1 MVSLSLSG
9 KRGKLLGV
17 SLIVVFLSLF
27 IFTQF
32 YINALSDSEFQLI
45 SSLIF
50 CLHFYQPEISLS
62 VGVFYIWSIN
72 LLLASISQWGNIL
85 SGLSHFMLVPVID
98 IFFRTFFY
106 DKYLQNPLS
115 NLDQLIIE
123 IKNSSK
129 IFWTYRF
136 LTNERNLPLPSGFT
150 SMIKIFTD
158 EMRESGVSR
167 FEKSEI
173 GTLHRIEGES
183 IVLTCITGYRGFVS
197 SDVEKRI
204 IDKIH
209 KFVSLVESELT
220 TELNLWSESLI
231 DSQRFEEKLF
241 KLLTS
246 AIKLKGLEKIE
257 KSKIK
262 WLRKQR
268 PKLKKKLEE
277 LYINME
283 KYNTRFKK
291 GKRSY
296 PEYEERKR
304 REWYYYK
311 AKKKLTYTILS
322 LSQIPPYTS
331 EPNDKKIVKELERLK

>member
-1 MVSLSLSG
+1 
-9 KRGKLLGV
+9 
-17 SLIVVFLSLF
+17 
-27 IFTQF
+27 
-32 YINALSDSEFQLI
+32 
-45 SSLIF
+45 
-50 CLHFYQPEISLS
+50 
-62 VGVFYIWSIN
+62 
-72 LLLASISQWGNIL
+72 
-85 SGLSHFMLVPVID
+85 
-98 IFFRTFFY
+98 
-106 DKYLQNPLS
+106 
-115 NLDQLIIE
+115 
-123 IKNSSK
+123 
-129 IFWTYRF
+129 
-136 LTNERNLPLPSGFT
+136 
-150 SMIKIFTD
+150 MIKIFTD
-158 EMRESGVSR
+158 EMRELGVSR

-173 GTLHRIEGES
+173 GTLHRLEGES
-183 IVLTCITGYRGFVS
+183 IALTCIMGYRGFVS

-220 TELNLWSESLI
+220 TELNLWSENLI

-277 LYINME
+277 LYTNME

-311 AKKKLTYTILS
+311 AKKELTYTILS
-322 LSQIPPYTS
+322 LSQIPPYTT
-331 EPNDKKIVKELERLK
+331 EPNDKEIVKELERLRNRFYELWCELNEAYRKKTLTYHEPKERRQKEQELFTIIKTLDNYMYEYLSAINVISN